1 MTERFAR
8 YIQIYEPFTL
18 KDASNNSITFEPNGT
33 QLDDIIDNV
42 RTKVVTLNAYD
53 FESFTTELKS
63 VFDVSFEVKDD
74 LLLTKKILF
83 IHLLLIMVLIFPNM
97 MLAMFKLCL
106 IIFTIIA
113 TILPL

>member
-1 MTERFAR
+1 MTERFPR

-33 QLDDIIDNV
+33 PLNSISLIDNT

-53 FESFTTELKS
+53 FESFTDELKS

-74 LLLTKKILF
+74 LLLTKEILF

-97 MLAMFKLCL
+97 IK
-106 IIFTIIA
+106 
-113 TILPL
+113 